1 MIGFMVSLR
10 GYDRSEVEA
19 LFTKVDA
26 VLAAADEN
34 ALAEARTLL
43 ASARF
48 TIVMRG
54 YDRGAV
60 DTAIAESLAALP

>member
-1 MIGFMVSLR
+1 MTDFVVSLR
-10 GYDRSEVEA
+10 GYARSEVEA

-26 VLAAADEN
+26 VLATEDEN

-43 ASARF
+43 ESAKF
-48 TIVMRG
+48 TIALRG

-60 DTAIAESLAALP
+60 DKAIAESLAALP